1 MTLRSFCAV
10 VALIFVVNVPTVHA
24 QCTATI
30 TPTTV
35 SVSSI
40 GSSSA
45 LSVIT
50 GQSCSWTATS
60 DVSWITITFATG
72 AGLGQVQYTVAANPL
87 ATSRVGV
94 ITVAGHT
101 VTVTQAAN
109 SCSYTV
115 MPTTVT
121 VPANGSAATLSVT
134 SGTSCS
140 WSATTTASWITITA
154 GATGSGIGAV
164 SFTVPAS
171 TAARTGTLTVAGR
184 TVTVTQGGPAPSAP
198 LPPTNLRIIR

>member
-1 MTLRSFCAV
+1 MTIRSCCAAV
-10 VALIFVVNVPTVHA
+10 VLIFVVNVPAAHA
-24 QCTATI
+24 QCTATV

-60 DVSWITITFATG
+60 NVSWITITFATG

-87 ATSRVGV
+87 STSRVGI
-94 ITVAGHT
+94 ITVAGQT
-101 VTVTQAAN
+101 VTLTQAAN

-115 MPTTVT
+115 TPTTFT
-121 VPANGSAATLSVT
+121 VPTNGGAATMSVT

-140 WSATTTASWITITA
+140 WSATTTTSWITITA

-164 SFTVPAS
+164 SFSVPAS

-184 TVTVTQGGPAPSAP
+184 TVTVTQEGQPAP
-198 LPPTNLRIIR
+198 LPPTNLRIVR